1 MSYRCLFLLLAIVIP
16 GIASASDGQKLDAGA
31 VIRELVASGDSALEA
46 YQPDAGMDTMDRFSA
61 LYFDVFEGKGLETA
75 VGMKAPSLKTR
86 VESRFGEVIGLAA
99 QGVPKEQVADAW
111 SKLRAALT
119 TDVAALFGSED
130 LSFTGLVLQSFLI
143 LLREGFEAMLVVMAL
158 AAYLR
163 RSAGG
168 RGMSSLYAGVGVA
181 LVASVLTAYGMK
193 ILFDVSGPG
202 KEVLEGV
209 TMLFAAAV
217 LLYVS
222 HWLLAKRQSDKWQAY
237 IRRKVDSALSK
248 GQLWALALAVF
259 LAVYREGAE
268 TILFYYALA
277 GQAENAAL
285 PMLLGSSG
293 AAAALVATF
302 LIMRTASLRL
312 PLPLFFSATAALLFY
327 LAFSFAGT
335 GILELQEAGWVD
347 ITPLPGIPRL
357 TWLGVYP
364 TIETLLAQAVV
375 LLPLIGSGIWL
386 WFRRRVPAQA

>member
-1 MSYRCLFLLLAIVIP
+1 MIVRCLLLLLMALTAGNANAAAQKVDADAI
-16 GIASASDGQKLDAGA
+16 IA
-31 VIRELVASGDSALEA
+31 ELVASGNEALQA
-46 YQPDAGMDTMDRFSA
+46 YEPANGMDTMDRFSA
-61 LYFDVFEGKGLETA
+61 LYFDVFEGRGLETA
-75 VGMKAPSLKTR
+75 VGMKDPSLKTR
-86 VESRFGEVIGLAA
+86 VESRFGEVIGLSAKGAPEAEVAA
-99 QGVPKEQVADAW
+99 AW
-111 SKLRAALT
+111 SKLKGALT
-119 TDVAALFGSED
+119 SDVANLFANED

-158 AAYLR
+158 AAYVR

-168 RGMSSLYAGVGVA
+168 RGMSSLYAGVGLA
-181 LVASVLTAYGMK
+181 LLASVLTAYGMK
-193 ILFDVSGPG
+193 ILFDVSGTAR
-202 KEVLEGV
+202 EALEGI

-237 IRRKVDSALSK
+237 IRRKVDNALSK
-248 GQLWALALAVF
+248 GQLWALGLAVF

-285 PMLLGSSG
+285 PMLLGAAG
-293 AAAALVATF
+293 AAGALVIAF
-302 LIMRTASLRL
+302 LVMRTASLRL

-335 GILELQEAGWVD
+335 GVLELQEAGWVD
-347 ITPLPGIPRL
+347 ITPLSGVPRL

-364 TIETLLAQAVV
+364 TLETLLAQAVV
-375 LLPLIGSGIWL
+375 LLPLILSGGWL
-386 WFRRRVPAQA
+386 WWRRRAAAQA

>member
-1 MSYRCLFLLLAIVIP
+1 MIARCLLFLLMALGA
-16 GIASASDGQKLDAGA
+16 GTNANAAAQKVDADA
-31 VIRELVASGDSALEA
+31 VIGELVTSGDAALQA
-46 YQPDAGMDTMDRFSA
+46 YEPENGMDTMDRFSA
-61 LYFDVFEGKGLETA
+61 LYFDVFEGKGLETV
-75 VGMKAPSLKTR
+75 VGMKDPHLKTR
-86 VESRFGEVIGLAA
+86 VESRFGEVIGLSAKGA
-99 QGVPKEQVADAW
+99 PKGEVSGAW
-111 SKLRAALT
+111 LKLKGALT
-119 TDVAALFGSED
+119 TDVANLFADED

-168 RGMSSLYAGVGVA
+168 RGMSSLYAGVGLA
-181 LVASVLTAYGMK
+181 LVASLLTAYGMK
-193 ILFDVSGPG
+193 ILFDISGTAR
-202 KEVLEGV
+202 EALEGI

-222 HWLLAKRQSDKWQAY
+222 HWLLAKQQSDKWQAY
-237 IRRKVDSALSK
+237 IRRKVDRALSN
-248 GQLWALALAVF
+248 GQLWALGLAVF

-285 PMLLGSSG
+285 PMLLGSAG
-293 AAAALVATF
+293 AAGALVVTF

-357 TWLGVYP
+357 AWLGVYP
-364 TIETLLAQAVV
+364 TLETLLAQAVV
-375 LLPLIGSGIWL
+375 LLPLILSGGWL
-386 WFRRRVPAQA
+386 WLRRRAAAQA